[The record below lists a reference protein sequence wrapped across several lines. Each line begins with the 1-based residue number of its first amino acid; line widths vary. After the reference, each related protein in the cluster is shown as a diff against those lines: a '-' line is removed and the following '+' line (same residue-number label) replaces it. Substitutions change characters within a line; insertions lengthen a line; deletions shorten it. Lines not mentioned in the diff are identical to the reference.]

1 MSSPLS
7 TEESTKQNARAMNQR
22 QMKPEKCPLG
32 KTQRR
37 RLWVNLRK
45 YCDDLFA
52 AGFPDTHR
60 FEPPQHAV
68 AMFAELG
75 LRHPRNPRA
84 LRKFYDNFIPR
95 CGHLVENGTNEKK
108 RKWEPNPGCPSSN
121 GSQPP
126 TQRTRYMSSQ
136 ASGRRSPPPARMPT
150 QQQIQGMQA
159 PQAQAQQQMQATQ
172 ARPAQAQMAQQ
183 QQMAMPSV
191 PTMPTHTQQ
200 IDQISRWLASNTFE
214 VPMPSS
220 LRGVPINRLRTRRDG
235 LNILGPNYNLQNMRV
250 QQPSVLAQRRFIVGN
265 TLICLFDDS
274 FVVRHETLTAVFE
287 EIQHV
292 KQQLTLRD

>member
-1 MSSPLS
+1 MIVLDIFSFFIFQVYFMYREVPHARSEPRNETLQSECLVAVEVQSYSCDKPTLSLPTSSKPKQSPTGNPNPQRPSRPTTTRIETTIVMSSPLS
-7 TEESTKQNARAMNQR
+7 TAESTKQNARAMNQR

-95 CGHLVENGTNEKK
+95 CGHLVENGTSEKK
-108 RKWEPNPGCPSSN
+108 RKWKPKPGCPSSN

-136 ASGRRSPPPARMPT
+136 G
-150 QQQIQGMQA
+150 I
-159 PQAQAQQQMQATQ
+159 
-172 ARPAQAQMAQQ
+172 
-183 QQMAMPSV
+183 
-191 PTMPTHTQQ
+191 
-200 IDQISRWLASNTFE
+200 
-214 VPMPSS
+214 
-220 LRGVPINRLRTRRDG
+220 RT
-235 LNILGPNYNLQNMRV
+235 I
-250 QQPSVLAQRRFIVGN
+250 
-265 TLICLFDDS
+265 TLKCL
-274 FVVRHETLTAVFE
+274 
-287 EIQHV
+287 
-292 KQQLTLRD
+292 